1 MKFISGEAGV
11 TKVRDLGKK
20 ITLKS
25 HNQDIANVI
34 FNGNFFILYPVF
46 EGMPI
51 DHFEIWVYCDTGI
64 GEIYRYA

>member
-1 MKFISGEAGV
+1 MKYISGEGGV
-11 TKVRDLGKK
+11 TKLRDLGKK

-25 HNQDIANVI
+25 HKQNIANVV
-34 FNGNFFILYPVF
+34 FNDDFFILYPMF
-46 EGMPI
+46 KGMPI